1 MVGDEIQIDP
11 DLAFGDG
18 LHTGESRTLLSHLGS
33 YYSSLTSSERMVPV
47 EIIATR
53 TGGEEQL
60 STYRGMMRLVWA
72 MIEEGFSERVVKV
85 GETTVEVSIVV
96 EAERGWY

>member
-1 MVGDEIQIDP
+1 
-11 DLAFGDG
+11 
-18 LHTGESRTLLSHLGS
+18 
-33 YYSSLTSSERMVPV
+33 MVPV

-96 EAERGWY
+96 EAERGWCIEPNGW